1 MTLKQLRAGIADARR
16 EADRMVL
23 SLHERTQSQ
32 ETFRSE
38 LTMLANQ
45 LHALDGAEPI
55 ADESAAPTAEEIA
68 RLKAAVEPAGEPA
81 AERAVNET
89 PHAGSRRGRP
99 ALAGRKPAK
108 HSRAAKKR

>member
-1 MTLKQLRAGIADARR
+1 MTLKQLRTGIADARR
-16 EADRMVL
+16 EADRMVA

-55 ADESAAPTAEEIA
+55 AHEPGAPTEEEIA
-68 RLKAAVEPAGEPA
+68 RLKAAVEPAGEPGS
-81 AERAVNET
+81 EPAVHET
-89 PHAGSRRGRP
+89 PPRQSRRRP